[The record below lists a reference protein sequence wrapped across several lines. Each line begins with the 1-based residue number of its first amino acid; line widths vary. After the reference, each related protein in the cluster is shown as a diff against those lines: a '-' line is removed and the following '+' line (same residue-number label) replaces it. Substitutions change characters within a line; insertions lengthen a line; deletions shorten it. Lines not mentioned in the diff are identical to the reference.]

1 MNDEY
6 ARNFSDLSHPSSV
19 SGAGAYS
26 EYIVPGNKQEW
37 KDLAQGSTVI
47 IEDIRDGKV
56 VWLSGQIVEM
66 KALSPFMADREWM
79 LYSRAEDQAN
89 SLLDGVNGPHS
100 EQQLVAKV
108 KLEVELERVNG
119 HFSQSPI
126 QKPASIRSKMRIPS
140 MSSINPKIPS
150 IADILGLKK
159 QGVEVGFYGA
169 GNEPREDDGKFLPYH
184 LDIENLD
191 NKHHFI
197 VGESGSG
204 KTVLLKKMA
213 MEFRKSLINDQ
224 HPRVIMTDVQGDLLQ
239 LLMPSL
245 VGPIKRKGWQKR
257 IPNSESVED
266 ALDTMGPFQLILPV
280 SKNQD
285 EKDMAAIKRVVEQN
299 GHSVINIGLRLQDI
313 DDISEVE
320 YLLRLASEQAI
331 TVLEDEMDFY
341 KSKDVPSTL
350 DRLTSRLEF
359 MMRQAEDSEDG
370 DKQIA
375 TSQGTKFYKSTFLA
389 SLRGLRHLKD
399 WFDHHEESM
408 LRDENPLNCL
418 KFDGTS
424 VFYLEHLDP
433 EERIMWGMQLVKWLY
448 ENKRQKGEFFV
459 FIDEA
464 HQLVPAKPPEAGKRG
479 TFLRLRDN
487 FEKLAREGRKFGIN
501 LILGTQSPKD
511 LHEIV
516 PQQCPTKIVMKIN
529 KSNSRAAELEE
540 SESRIASRFGQGQM
554 YLKSPFNDTPDFI
567 RLHSPAPPLPHQ
579 SMTNF
584 WDDLRREAKKN
595 L

>member
-1 MNDEY
+1 
-6 ARNFSDLSHPSSV
+6 
-19 SGAGAYS
+19 
-26 EYIVPGNKQEW
+26 
-37 KDLAQGSTVI
+37 
-47 IEDIRDGKV
+47 
-56 VWLSGQIVEM
+56 
-66 KALSPFMADREWM
+66 
-79 LYSRAEDQAN
+79 
-89 SLLDGVNGPHS
+89 
-100 EQQLVAKV
+100 
-108 KLEVELERVNG
+108 
-119 HFSQSPI
+119 
-126 QKPASIRSKMRIPS
+126 
-140 MSSINPKIPS
+140 
-150 IADILGLKK
+150 
-159 QGVEVGFYGA
+159 
-169 GNEPREDDGKFLPYH
+169 
-184 LDIENLD
+184 
-191 NKHHFI
+191 
-197 VGESGSG
+197 
-204 KTVLLKKMA
+204 
-213 MEFRKSLINDQ
+213 
-224 HPRVIMTDVQGDLLQ
+224 
-239 LLMPSL
+239 
-245 VGPIKRKGWQKR
+245 
-257 IPNSESVED
+257 
-266 ALDTMGPFQLILPV
+266 
-280 SKNQD
+280 
-285 EKDMAAIKRVVEQN
+285 
-299 GHSVINIGLRLQDI
+299 
-313 DDISEVE
+313 
-320 YLLRLASEQAI
+320 
-331 TVLEDEMDFY
+331 
-341 KSKDVPSTL
+341 
-350 DRLTSRLEF
+350 
-359 MMRQAEDSEDG
+359 
-370 DKQIA
+370 
-375 TSQGTKFYKSTFLA
+375 
-389 SLRGLRHLKD
+389 
-399 WFDHHEESM
+399 M